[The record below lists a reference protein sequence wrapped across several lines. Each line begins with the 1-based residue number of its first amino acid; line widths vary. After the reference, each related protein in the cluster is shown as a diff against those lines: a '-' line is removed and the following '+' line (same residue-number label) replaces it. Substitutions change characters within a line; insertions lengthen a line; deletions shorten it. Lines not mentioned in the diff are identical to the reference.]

1 MCITRHA
8 NKIISTPQEFDEG
21 APPASLPDED
31 TAGKAPKASTLETL
45 VDEPSTYTA
54 RYTIVGLTLF
64 AIATMIFVLMG
75 GPRWLRRLIAQRR
88 RGRYRKVDDEDLEM

>member
-1 MCITRHA
+1 MTCHA

-31 TAGKAPKASTLETL
+31 TTGKAPKASTSTL
-45 VDEPSTYTA
+45 GTVVDEPSTYTA

-64 AIATMIFVLMG
+64 AIATMMFVLMG
-75 GPRWLRRLIAQRR
+75 GPRWLRRLIMQRR